1 MFSAGSGPAVLRLD
15 FLSCLLHVRGGVYFF
30 HCEISHWFP
39 SSFPFSSHW
48 SSGELCLGDWRVNEK
63 MLREVLQNL
72 PERSTRDK
80 HTVPWDSFSI
90 DDAPKLLPAG
100 CGLESACAKSV
111 VACTAR
117 RVGINATANRRI
129 VCARCGGGR
138 RPNANVFTGDC
149 QSIENG
155 MPRPRLNGGAT
166 GRRRRQNVT
175 WWPARSRLA
184 TTARGHA
191 ARCLLGIFVIGP
203 DAMNPCL
210 VTRAPRHGTAVV
222 PVGKPCDELLT
233 ANVSG

>member
-1 MFSAGSGPAVLRLD
+1 M
-15 FLSCLLHVRGGVYFF
+15 
-30 HCEISHWFP
+30 
-39 SSFPFSSHW
+39 
-48 SSGELCLGDWRVNEK
+48 NEK

-72 PERSTRDK
+72 PERSARDK

-90 DDAPKLLPAG
+90 DDVPKLLPAG
-100 CGLESACAKSV
+100 CGLESACAESV

-117 RVGINATANRRI
+117 RVGINATANRRS

-138 RPNANVFTGDC
+138 RPNANAFTGDC

-175 WWPARSRLA
+175 WRPARSRLA

-191 ARCLLGIFVIGP
+191 ARCLLGIFVTGP